1 MTRTARHT
9 AFYSEIVLLLAGS
22 IFLGTAS
29 WRFFSFAA
37 FQRYYEFVLSRG
49 GASTGPKV
57 TGKLMAP
64 RLGLSV
70 IIVNGDDDASLNLGA
85 GHIPGSAAFGE
96 PGNAV
101 VAGHRDMAFRALRNT
116 QIGDEIQIQ
125 ADKLYTYR
133 VAQIRIVRPED
144 VSVLRDDGTAK
155 LTLITCYPFSF
166 IGDAPMRYV
175 VQAEMVR

>member
-1 MTRTARHT
+1 MTYTLRHT
-9 AFYSEIVLLLAGS
+9 AFYSEIFFLLAGS

-37 FQRYYEFVLSRG
+37 FQRYYEFVLSRS
-49 GASTGPKV
+49 GAVTGPEV

-70 IIVNGDDDASLNLGA
+70 VIVNGDDEASLNLGA
-85 GHIPGSAAFGE
+85 GHMPGSAAFGE

-116 QIGDEIQIQ
+116 QIGDEIQVQ
-125 ADKLYTYR
+125 ARRMYTYR

-144 VSVLRDDGTAK
+144 VSVLQDDGTAK
-155 LTLITCYPFSF
+155 LTLITCYPFTF
-166 IGDAPMRYV
+166 MGDAPLRYV
-175 VQAEMVR
+175 VQADMVR